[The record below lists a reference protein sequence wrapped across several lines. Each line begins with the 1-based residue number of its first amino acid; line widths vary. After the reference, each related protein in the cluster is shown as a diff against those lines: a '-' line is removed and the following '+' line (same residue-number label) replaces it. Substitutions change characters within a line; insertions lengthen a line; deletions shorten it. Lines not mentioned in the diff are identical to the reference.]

1 MPVTVIQAGKGVE
14 EPAAVP
20 LQLALKV
27 SLLKSIPSS
36 SDLDATLIPIVW
48 LSFVEILYS

>member
-1 MPVTVIQAGKGVE
+1 MPVTVIQAGKG
-14 EPAAVP
+14 PGRVP
-20 LQLALKV
+20 LQPALKV

-36 SDLDATLIPIVW
+36 SDLDAILIPIVW